1 MKPTYSHP
9 SRKADSCGPRLG
21 IGSSGCPVFP
31 FGVVSAPSYPTIRL
45 VTPCATAH
53 RGNFVRRTPSRQ
65 CTAVVAAHRVSCYPD
80 GCHPPCIFGS
90 LPRGGNGSAVVAD
103 QLNPGWLI
111 PCAGGEHREE
121 DISVRVGTASSPQRG
136 EHPQYLKFG
145 RLVYASSPR
154 ARVKPKLPR
163 QGNSGSRTIPAR
175 AGETWVYTTWAW

>member
-53 RGNFVRRTPSRQ
+53 RGNLVRRTPSRQ

-80 GCHPPCIFGS
+80 GHHPPCIFGS
-90 LPRGGNGSAVVAD
+90 LPRGGNGAAVAAD
-103 QLNPGWLI
+103 QLNSGWLI
-111 PCAGGEHREE
+111 PSRAGN
-121 DISVRVGTASSPQRG
+121 TAGRAEYG
-136 EHPQYLKFG
+136 AGRTVHPHVWGARCTVEAWDTEPTGSF
-145 RLVYASSPR
+145 PR
-154 ARVKPKLPR
+154 AREHHVSPKTR
-163 QGNSGSRTIPAR
+163 AADVRVIPAC
-175 AGETWVYTTWAW
+175 AGERSTLDPW